1 MELKRPKMTNPVHFL
16 AFGFGSGL
24 APIAPGT
31 FGTVAAMPIWWLCA
45 QLPLWGYLLVT
56 ALVIAVGPFL
66 CGKTSHDM
74 HVHDHPGIV
83 WDEIAGLLIT
93 MIAVPVTWWGA
104 LAGFVAFR
112 VFDIIKPW
120 PIGWLDRRVEGGL
133 GIMVDDLLAGVYA
146 AVVVQ
151 LLIIFLPQW
160 FT

>member
-1 MELKRPKMTNPVHFL
+1 
-16 AFGFGSGL
+16 
-24 APIAPGT
+24 
-31 FGTVAAMPIWWLCA
+31 
-45 QLPLWGYLLVT
+45 
-56 ALVIAVGPFL
+56 
-66 CGKTSHDM
+66 
-74 HVHDHPGIV
+74 
-83 WDEIAGLLIT
+83 
-93 MIAVPVTWWGA
+93 MIAVPITLWGA

-120 PIGWLDRRVEGGL
+120 PIGWLDRRVAGGL

>member
-1 MELKRPKMTNPVHFL
+1 
-16 AFGFGSGL
+16 
-24 APIAPGT
+24 
-31 FGTVAAMPIWWLCA
+31 VA
-45 QLPLWGYLLVT
+45 V
-56 ALVIAVGPFL
+56 
-66 CGKTSHDM
+66 
-74 HVHDHPGIV
+74 
-83 WDEIAGLLIT
+83 
-93 MIAVPVTWWGA
+93 
-104 LAGFVAFR
+104 R

>member
-31 FGTVAAMPIWWLCA
+31 FGTLAAMPIWWLCA

-93 MIAVPVTWWGA
+93 MIAVPVTWWGRWQGLSLSGCSTSSSPGP
-104 LAGFVAFR
+104 LAGWTVAWTAAWGSWWMTC
-112 VFDIIKPW
+112 W
-120 PIGWLDRRVEGGL
+120 PGCMRRWWCN
-133 GIMVDDLLAGVYA
+133 Y
-146 AVVVQ
+146 
-151 LLIIFLPQW
+151 
-160 FT
+160 